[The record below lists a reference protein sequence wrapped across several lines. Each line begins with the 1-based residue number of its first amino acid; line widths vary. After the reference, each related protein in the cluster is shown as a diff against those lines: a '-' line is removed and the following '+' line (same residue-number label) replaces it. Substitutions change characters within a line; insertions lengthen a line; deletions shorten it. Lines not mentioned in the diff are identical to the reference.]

1 MQHLSQA
8 SQPMGGVLASPF
20 SKALERPVVPRRTN
34 KISIWR
40 NSGMKKDLLFLVSN
54 EKQEFTGS
62 KGPNPIDY
70 AEFSPDPWIVTI
82 NQTNPIIQGISTIH
96 REQLS

>member
-8 SQPMGGVLASPF
+8 SQPMGGVMASPF
-20 SKALERPVVPRRTN
+20 SKALERPTVPRRTN

-40 NSGMKKDLLFLVSN
+40 NSGMMKGLLFLSSN
-54 EKQEFTGS
+54 EKENSFTHNKKDS

-70 AEFSPDPWIVTI
+70 TE
-82 NQTNPIIQGISTIH
+82 
-96 REQLS
+96 